1 MITKHLFT
9 VVLEKEST
17 NEPALYYNHITK
29 QWVGHFQLGCSC
41 LNKNE
46 ADSVLK
52 EADIIG
58 AYILEGDVI
67 L

>member
-1 MITKHLFT
+1 MITKRVFT
-9 VVLEKEST
+9 IVLERESN
-17 NEPALYYNHITK
+17 NEPALYYNHIRK
-29 QWVGHFQLGCSC
+29 KWVEQFQLGCSC
-41 LNKNE
+41 INKNE
-46 ADSVLK
+46 ADKILK